1 MDNQSRRRGEI
12 VTGVPPS
19 AANQSDTRGKKIGN
33 GDCTLKKG
41 FGWRVMLA
49 FGQELAYILKVTLL
63 CILG

>member
-19 AANQSDTRGKKIGN
+19 AANLSDTKGKKIGN

-49 FGQELAYILKVTLL
+49 FGQELAHILEITLL